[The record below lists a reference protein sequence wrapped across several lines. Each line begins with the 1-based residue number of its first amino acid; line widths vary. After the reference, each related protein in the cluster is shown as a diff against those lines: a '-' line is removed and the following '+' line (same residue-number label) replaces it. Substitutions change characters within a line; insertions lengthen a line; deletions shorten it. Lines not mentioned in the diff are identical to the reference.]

1 MTKIKIPLYK
11 IILFKSKTLSN
22 GDHPIML
29 RVTYQRIRKYY
40 SLKLYSTPEKWNEE
54 LGLFNRNKEGNLKLS
69 LFERRAEKTLRTM
82 GDDDQE
88 FSFAKFEQ
96 LFFKSSKPVRVF
108 SYWENV
114 IESLKEEN
122 RLATAGSY
130 NDALKAFKKFQK
142 NKDLFFTD
150 VSYKLLE
157 RYRRY
162 LKTRY
167 SVNTSALYLR
177 SFRVIFNNAIK
188 NKIINRDFYPFEQF
202 KIKTEETV
210 KRALRKS
217 DIEKIHSM
225 KIEKG
230 TRLWHSRNFF
240 LFGYLCQG
248 VNFTDL
254 ARLQWD
260 ENIYQNRITYR
271 RQKTGKLF
279 SIKVQGKLAGILDG
293 YRNDYKNPDGFI
305 FPILSNGLSGTTMR
319 NRLKDN
325 LKKINKD
332 MKILCKWLEIPGA
345 EKVSY
350 YWCRHSYAT
359 ALKRDGVQTAKISEA
374 LGHSSEKITK
384 IYLDNFDSEFLDE
397 ANANLL

>member
-130 NDALKAFKKFQK
+130 N
-142 NKDLFFTD
+142 
-150 VSYKLLE
+150 E
-157 RYRRY
+157 
-162 LKTRY
+162 
-167 SVNTSALYLR
+167 NT
-177 SFRVIFNNAIK
+177 I
-188 NKIINRDFYPFEQF
+188 
-202 KIKTEETV
+202 
-210 KRALRKS
+210 
-217 DIEKIHSM
+217 
-225 KIEKG
+225 
-230 TRLWHSRNFF
+230 
-240 LFGYLCQG
+240 
-248 VNFTDL
+248 
-254 ARLQWD
+254 
-260 ENIYQNRITYR
+260 
-271 RQKTGKLF
+271 
-279 SIKVQGKLAGILDG
+279 
-293 YRNDYKNPDGFI
+293 DY
-305 FPILSNGLSGTTMR
+305 
-319 NRLKDN
+319 
-325 LKKINKD
+325 
-332 MKILCKWLEIPGA
+332 
-345 EKVSY
+345 
-350 YWCRHSYAT
+350 H
-359 ALKRDGVQTAKISEA
+359 
-374 LGHSSEKITK
+374 
-384 IYLDNFDSEFLDE
+384 
-397 ANANLL
+397 